1 MKKLILSIAI
11 LASGVST
18 YAITNNVSPETSINI
33 LMNDGFTEISAEEL
47 PATITTAVQKDFPS
61 ATITKAYVNTNGQ
74 YKLELTADEASH
86 TVYADKDGNW
96 LEESAVK

>member
-1 MKKLILSIAI
+1 MKKLVLSIAI

-33 LMNDGFTEISAEEL
+33 LMNEEFTEISVEEL
-47 PATITTAVQKDFPS
+47 PSAITASVQKDFPT
-61 ATITKAYVNTNGQ
+61 ATVSKAFVNASGQ
-74 YKLELTADEASH
+74 YKLELTVDGNAN
-86 TVYADKDGNW
+86 TIYADKEGNW